1 MKTTYICQLPQQ
13 TQDAIKNDVETHLI
27 SEGLN
32 GQELQ
37 DAVQNAL
44 NGRLADLEETID
56 ISKYL

>member
-1 MKTTYICQLPQQ
+1 MKTIYICQLPQQ
-13 TQDAIKNDVETHLI
+13 TQDTIKKDIETYLI

-37 DAVQNAL
+37 DAVQDAL
-44 NGRLADLEETID
+44 NGRLADIEGTID

>member
-1 MKTTYICQLPQQ
+1 MKTRFICQLPQQ
-13 TQDAIKNDVETHLI
+13 TQDAIKKDIETYLL
-27 SEGLN
+27 SEGFS

-44 NGRLADLEETID
+44 DGRLADLEETID